1 MAINDPMGGPNR
13 LRRAA
18 EPTARRSGTR
28 AALFWVFALVA
39 GLGHRAAAR
48 ALSRQARRRRTG
60 RRGRGVV
67 VAAVDL
73 PLAAKLKLEDLKVIE
88 WPADHLPPG
97 AISDPK
103 ELVGRVLISRVLAQQ
118 PLLPGMLAAKNAGS
132 GLAAL
137 IPSNMRAIAVRVDDV
152 VGVAGFIHAD
162 DRVDVLVTH
171 APERPRARESTTKVF
186 LQNVKVLA
194 VGQEVDNGDKSRLH
208 ATPATVATLLVSPQD
223 AERLVLAQT
232 RGRIMLTL
240 RSWTDSLP
248 VDTDRREPVGL
259 GRRRRRSRVKDNGA
273 DAAAAHAQ
281 ARVAPRQGRQGAAA
295 GAAPCRR
302 TGAAAE
308 GHRRDSARRSLRT
321 AQLQPRRE
329 AIVTPRRL
337 VGAASIADIA
347 DASQPAAL
355 AAPRA
360 PDQRRPPSASIARS
374 AR

>member
-1 MAINDPMGGPNR
+1 MAINDSMGGPNR

-28 AALFWVFALVA
+28 AALFWIFALVA
-39 GLGHRAAAR
+39 GLGTALLLAR
-48 ALSRQARRRRTG
+48 YLDKNGGGGQAVAVS
-60 RRGRGVV
+60 GVV

-73 PLAAKLKLEDLKVIE
+73 PLAAKLKIEDLKVIE
-88 WPADHLPPG
+88 WPADHIPPG

-162 DRVDVLVTH
+162 DRVDVLVTMRPSVPGR
-171 APERPRARESTTKVF
+171 ASRPRRSF
-186 LQNVKVLA
+186 LQNIKVLA

-232 RGRIMLTL
+232 EGRIMLTL

-248 VDTDRREPVGL
+248 VDTNGASPSGLVGGAPVAAERSGA
-259 GRRRRRSRVKDNGA
+259 GRGAPRASRSCAAAARAARAAARRRRR
-273 DAAAAHAQ
+273 
-281 ARVAPRQGRQGAAA
+281 
-295 GAAPCRR
+295 
-302 TGAAAE
+302 
-308 GHRRDSARRSLRT
+308 
-321 AQLQPRRE
+321 
-329 AIVTPRRL
+329 
-337 VGAASIADIA
+337 
-347 DASQPAAL
+347 
-355 AAPRA
+355 
-360 PDQRRPPSASIARS
+360 
-374 AR
+374 